1 MTANESSTRP
11 SSQPTSTP
19 ATGIDRSVDP
29 GVDPGVDRTGGA
41 VRDPVVQE
49 EADLRVR
56 ALQRLRKKAD
66 FRVHLLIYCLVN
78 GMIVVVWAMT
88 SQGFFW
94 PVFPLAGWGIGLVA
108 NFYDAYV
115 REEPSEAQVVA
126 EVERL
131 RRR

>member
-1 MTANESSTRP
+1 MRTMTVYGTPIEP
-11 SSQPTSTP
+11 QP
-19 ATGIDRSVDP
+19 DVDP
-29 GVDPGVDRTGGA
+29 TRDRVGEPVDEHARA
-41 VRDPVVQE
+41 

-78 GMIVVVWAMT
+78 GMIVIIWAMT
-88 SQGFFW
+88 TSGFFW
-94 PVFPLAGWGIGLVA
+94 PIFPIAGWGIGLVA
-108 NFYDAYV
+108 NAYEAYV
-115 REEPSEAQVVA
+115 KDDPTEAQVAA